1 METQLI
7 MEYDSMGDILYLG
20 KRAPYPEQESEELE
34 YGIVA
39 RLNPKTDEIENL
51 EVLFFSR
58 RLAAGKA
65 FQLPI
70 LAEFYLPE
78 AVLEPELLR

>member
-20 KRAPYPEQESEELE
+20 KRSPYQEQESEELE
-34 YGIVA
+34 YGIIA
-39 RLNPKTDEIENL
+39 RLNPETGEIKNL
-51 EVLFFSR
+51 EVLFFTS
-58 RLAAGKA
+58 RLAAGKV

-70 LAEFYLPE
+70 LVELYLPE
-78 AVLEPELLR
+78 AVLEPELL